1 MAKLVKLREWV
12 ENSFDSEIS
21 IRTAQNWCKQ
31 GYLPSA
37 KKVGDRWFIDPEMES
52 KTTGN
57 SLVDMVLQNEPA

>member
-12 ENSFDSEIS
+12 DKSFDSDIS

-37 KKVGDRWFIDPEMES
+37 KKVGAHWFIDPEVES

-57 SLVDMVLQNEPA
+57 SLVDAVLQNEPA